1 MSTYV
6 ISDMHGRLELF
17 LKMLEKI
24 GFSENDH
31 LYCLGD
37 AADRGPKGIEIFLL
51 LMQMENVTYITG
63 NHDLL
68 FTKAV
73 RKTLQMGYSRK
84 VLDTDEFRLWM
95 LNGGAT
101 TWNRYIELPRDVRR
115 QIIGYIGNSYLLI
128 PQLKVGDRYFYLCHA
143 THAERPV
150 TEPLRLRDAGK
161 DEINH
166 VIWERVYPKGRG
178 LFMSMRAKDYRELY
192 NCYPRK
198 TTMIFGHTPTTI
210 FSPADSNG
218 RGRIWHGGSGHL
230 IDIDCGCAVREDRYA
245 MLGCLRLE
253 DMKEFYVHY

>member
-17 LKMLEKI
+17 LKMLDKI
-24 GFSENDH
+24 EFSENDH

-51 LMQMENVTYITG
+51 LMQMPNVTYITG

-73 RKTLQMGYSRK
+73 RKAIQLGYSER
-84 VLDTDEFRLWM
+84 VLDTEEFRLWM
-95 LNGGAT
+95 INGGAT
-101 TWNRYIELPRDVRR
+101 TWNRYITLPRDVRK
-115 QIIGYIGNSYLLI
+115 QILSYIGGSYLLI
-128 PQLKVGDRYFYLCHA
+128 PQLKVGERYFYLCHA
-143 THAERPV
+143 AHAEEAV
-150 TEPLRLRDAGK
+150 MEPLLLRDASR
-161 DEINH
+161 DMINH
-166 VIWERVYPKGRG
+166 VVWERVYPRGRR
-178 LFMSMRAKDYRELY
+178 LFLPRMTPDYRELY
-192 NCYPRK
+192 NAYPRK
-198 TTMIFGHTPTTI
+198 TTMIFGHTPTAI
-210 FSPADSNG
+210 FSKPDSNG

-230 IDIDCGCAVREDRYA
+230 IDIDCGCAVREDRHA